1 MDCTATRIPY
11 RQTNYFSKLVL
22 DYIDQLPE
30 VQPFYA
36 HPVSLTGIQDAI
48 KKRKQ
53 FPTNRKVLVQELQK
67 QYAAVEQ
74 NKLVQQN
81 IDALLDENTFTIVTA
96 HQNNIFTGPLY
107 FIYKIVHCIKLADF
121 FKKTLPAFHFVP
133 VFYIGSEDADL
144 EELNHIFVGE
154 KNIVWNTTQTGAVG
168 RMKIDQAFLEVITEI
183 EKQLLVQPF
192 GEEIMTMVKDA
203 YREGLTI
210 EEATFRFV
218 HALFAE
224 FGLVVLKPDNA
235 VLKKEIIEICE
246 DDLLNQTASA
256 IVQKSIDTLQK
267 SSYKVQAQP
276 REINLFY
283 LKDNFRERIIF
294 NDENFHVLNTDWH
307 FTKEDMLEEIK
318 NHPERFSPN
327 VIIRGIYQERILPNI
342 AFIGGGGE
350 LAYWLQLK
358 SLFENYQIP
367 FPVLVVRNSFLM
379 IEKSIKMMLA
389 KLEIPSTDVFIGEN
403 LLMKQIV
410 EKDANTTTNL
420 TAEIERVQEIYKDIQ
435 AKAIKTDATLAQH
448 VAALKTKAIDRIIQL
463 EKKMLRAEKRKFATE
478 QQQVKKIKNKLFPA
492 DSLQERKENILYYYA
507 KFGKSFLQILYQNS
521 LSLEQEF
528 VILAEKD

>member
-1 MDCTATRIPY
+1 
-11 RQTNYFSKLVL
+11 
-22 DYIDQLPE
+22 
-30 VQPFYA
+30 
-36 HPVSLTGIQDAI
+36 
-48 KKRKQ
+48 
-53 FPTNRKVLVQELQK
+53 
-67 QYAAVEQ
+67 
-74 NKLVQQN
+74 
-81 IDALLDENTFTIVTA
+81 
-96 HQNNIFTGPLY
+96 
-107 FIYKIVHCIKLADF
+107 
-121 FKKTLPAFHFVP
+121 
-133 VFYIGSEDADL
+133 
-144 EELNHIFVGE
+144 
-154 KNIVWNTTQTGAVG
+154 
-168 RMKIDQAFLEVITEI
+168 
-183 EKQLLVQPF
+183 
-192 GEEIMTMVKDA
+192 
-203 YREGLTI
+203 
-210 EEATFRFV
+210 
-218 HALFAE
+218 
-224 FGLVVLKPDNA
+224 
-235 VLKKEIIEICE
+235 
-246 DDLLNQTASA
+246 TASA

-448 VAALKTKAIDRIIQL
+448 VAALK
-463 EKKMLRAEKRKFATE
+463 
-478 QQQVKKIKNKLFPA
+478 
-492 DSLQERKENILYYYA
+492 
-507 KFGKSFLQILYQNS
+507 
-521 LSLEQEF
+521 
-528 VILAEKD
+528 